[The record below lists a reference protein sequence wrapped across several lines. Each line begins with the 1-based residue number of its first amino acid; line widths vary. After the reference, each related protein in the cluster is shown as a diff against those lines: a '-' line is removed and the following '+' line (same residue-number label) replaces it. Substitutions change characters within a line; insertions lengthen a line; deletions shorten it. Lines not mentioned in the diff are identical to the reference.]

1 MQENL
6 QLAGWTRRHEPTVR
20 DQAVADVLEIFPV
33 LRDRLQRSAGDLSGG
48 QQQMLALGM
57 AFVAKPR
64 VLLIDELSLG
74 LAPVVI
80 GQILPLVQRI
90 AAEGTAVILVEQS
103 VNVALTVAERAY
115 FMERGTI
122 RFSGPTSELL
132 GRTDLLRSVFLSNG
146 PVTTN
151 PTTKAADV
159 SPPDAAPVLRVI
171 EITRAFGGN
180 RAVNGAS
187 FDVGTRE
194 IVGMIGPNGAGKTTI
209 FDLISGFV
217 PVDSGRIEF
226 DGSDITDLG
235 ASKRAARGLGRS
247 FQDARLFPDMTV
259 TDTLAVSL
267 ERWVASRSAMAAAL
281 RLPAVFDDEERTA
294 VRVGELIELMHLGE
308 YRNTFVRELSTGT
321 RRVVDL
327 ACIAAHRPLLV
338 LLDEPSSGIAQREV
352 EALAPVLRSLRD
364 EMGASLLVIE
374 HDIPLV
380 SSVSDRMIA
389 LDQGA
394 VLASGAP
401 ADVLAHPDVIE
412 SYLGNN
418 VAARQRSGT
427 RG

>member
-1 MQENL
+1 M
-6 QLAGWTRRHEPTVR
+6 
-20 DQAVADVLEIFPV
+20 
-33 LRDRLQRSAGDLSGG
+33 
-48 QQQMLALGM
+48 
-57 AFVAKPR
+57 
-64 VLLIDELSLG
+64 
-74 LAPVVI
+74 
-80 GQILPLVQRI
+80 
-90 AAEGTAVILVEQS
+90 
-103 VNVALTVAERAY
+103 TVA
-115 FMERGTI
+115 
-122 RFSGPTSELL
+122 
-132 GRTDLLRSVFLSNG
+132 
-146 PVTTN
+146 
-151 PTTKAADV
+151 
-159 SPPDAAPVLRVI
+159 
-171 EITRAFGGN
+171 
-180 RAVNGAS
+180 
-187 FDVGTRE
+187 
-194 IVGMIGPNGAGKTTI
+194 
-209 FDLISGFV
+209 
-217 PVDSGRIEF
+217 
-226 DGSDITDLG
+226 
-235 ASKRAARGLGRS
+235 
-247 FQDARLFPDMTV
+247 
-259 TDTLAVSL
+259 DTLAVSL
-267 ERWVASRSAMAAAL
+267 ERWVASRSAIAAAL

-401 ADVLAHPDVIE
+401 ADVLEHPDVIE

>member
-1 MQENL
+1 
-6 QLAGWTRRHEPTVR
+6 
-20 DQAVADVLEIFPV
+20 
-33 LRDRLQRSAGDLSGG
+33 
-48 QQQMLALGM
+48 
-57 AFVAKPR
+57 
-64 VLLIDELSLG
+64 
-74 LAPVVI
+74 
-80 GQILPLVQRI
+80 VQRI
-90 AAEGTAVILVEQS
+90 AADGTAVILVEQS

-122 RFSGPTSELL
+122 RFSGPTADLL
-132 GRTDLLRSVFLSNG
+132 GRTDLLRSVFLSDG
-146 PVTTN
+146 GVAPVTS
-151 PTTKAADV
+151 PTASSTARTDDNVPATTT
-159 SPPDAAPVLRVI
+159 PVLRVTDL
-171 EITRAFGGN
+171 TRAFGGN
-180 RAVNGAS
+180 RAVNQAS
-187 FDVGTRE
+187 FEVGTRE

-217 PVDSGRIEF
+217 SLDSGRIEF
-226 DGSDITDLG
+226 EGNDISELG

-247 FQDARLFPDMTV
+247 FQDARLFPEMTV
-259 TDTLAVSL
+259 TETLSVAL
-267 ERWVASRSAMAAAL
+267 ERWAGSRSAIAAAL
-281 RLPAVFDDEERTA
+281 RLPAVFDDEERTSL
-294 VRVGELIELMHLGE
+294 RVAELIELMHLGE
-308 YRNTFVRELSTGT
+308 YRNAFVRELSTGT

-327 ACIAAHRPLLV
+327 ACIAAHRPVLV

-352 EALAPVLRSLRD
+352 EALTPVLRRLRD

-380 SSVSDRMIA
+380 SAVSDRIIA

-394 VLASGAP
+394 VLTTGVP